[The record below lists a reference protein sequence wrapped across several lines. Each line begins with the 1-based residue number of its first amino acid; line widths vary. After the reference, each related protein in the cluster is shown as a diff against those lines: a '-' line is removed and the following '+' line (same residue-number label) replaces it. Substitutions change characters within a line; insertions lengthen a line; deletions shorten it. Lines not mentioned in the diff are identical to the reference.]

1 MCLFGTPSRFG
12 VMMSLQKSLFAW
24 KRSLLFPP
32 NTCRFLRRQLWCLC
46 LNCGKFAE
54 DLIQRVESFNS
65 IAGSSLFTQGN
76 WKINARPSKRPQHL
90 LDCRGGSQG
99 GRDEKDTVNGSA
111 RHFGNKFGEKQ
122 RSGNESLNS
131 EGHEG
136 RKRFHYHRHWSL
148 CSFSP

>member
-12 VMMSLQKSLFAW
+12 VMMSLQKLLFAQ

-32 NTCRFLRRQLWCLC
+32 NTCHLHRRQLWCLC

-65 IAGSSLFTQGN
+65 IAGSFLFTHSN
-76 WKINARPSKRPQHL
+76 WKISAWPSKRPRLL

-99 GRDEKDTVNGSA
+99 KRRRKDMVNWSV
-111 RHFGNKFGEKQ
+111 RHFGNKFGKKW
-122 RSGNESLNS
+122 RNGNESLNS
-131 EGHEG
+131 EGHET